1 MLDKENQYTSIYF
14 PFDMLAK
21 KEKTYWNL
29 LDVSSNFSK
38 LIVDVMHSAC
48 KIAGWLK
55 KKRRNRMQYDWGIVI
70 RDKQTG
76 EIMLSVGDG
85 AIKCINS
92 KRYGS
97 LKRKT

>member
-1 MLDKENQYTSIYF
+1 MLD
-14 PFDMLAK
+14 K

-29 LDVSSNFSK
+29 LDVGSNFSK
-38 LIVDVMHSAC
+38 LIVDVLNSAC

-55 KKRRNRMQYDWGIVI
+55 KKRRNRMQYQWGIAI

-76 EIMLSVGDG
+76 EVMLSVDDG

-92 KRYGS
+92 KRFGA